1 MKKIIEKIERFLC
14 GIPSDKWVHIVVS
27 LVLTFLIGQG
37 IYLFSGYDL
46 PSCGAMGAVA
56 TFVLGGV
63 KEALDEFTG
72 GEISYKD
79 IAADFL
85 GCLMG
90 IATVAF

>member
-27 LVLTFLIGQG
+27 LVLTFIIGQG
-37 IYLFSGYDL
+37 IHLFSEYDL
-46 PSCGAMGAVA
+46 PSCGAMGGVA
-56 TFVLGGV
+56 AFVLGGV
-63 KEALDEFTG
+63 KEAFDEFTG
-72 GEISYKD
+72 GELGYKD
-79 IAADFL
+79 LVADFL

>member
-1 MKKIIEKIERFLC
+1 MKKVIEWIEGFFC
-14 GIPSDKWVHIVVS
+14 GIPSDKYAHL
-27 LVLTFLIGQG
+27 LVCIIGTFVIGQG

-46 PSCGAMGAVA
+46 PSCAAMGAVA

-63 KEALDEFTG
+63 KEAFDEFTG

>member
-1 MKKIIEKIERFLC
+1 MKKVIEWIEGFFC
-14 GIPSDKWVHIVVS
+14 GIPSDKYAHL
-27 LVLTFLIGQG
+27 LVCLVGTFVIGQG
-37 IYLFSGYDL
+37 IYLFSDYDL

-63 KEALDEFTG
+63 KEAFDEFTG
-72 GEISYKD
+72 GELSYKD

-90 IATVAF
+90 IAIVAF